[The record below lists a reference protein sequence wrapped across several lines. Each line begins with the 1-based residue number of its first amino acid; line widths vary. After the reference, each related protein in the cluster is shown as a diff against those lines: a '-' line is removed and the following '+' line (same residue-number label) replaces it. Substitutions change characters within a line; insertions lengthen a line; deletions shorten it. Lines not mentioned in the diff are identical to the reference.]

1 MPGQIA
7 SPPAQDGRVSTGN
20 PALDTM
26 LEGGLVARRP
36 YLVVGPSGTGKSTL
50 ALQFLCE
57 GVRQGEKSL
66 LVTVEEPPNETR
78 LNHRGLEPDLDQ
90 VDVFDA
96 IPDIMRYE
104 RTPFKDIAAVRHAE
118 PFSGVPTSIRLSP
131 ELSAVEVTMTGLE
144 QMLRTEVVRRGY
156 TRIAIDS
163 LTALQYFCMKGFEPV
178 AGAQAFLRFLSDL
191 RITTLLTL
199 ESPLEDVESPE
210 RMLAR
215 GEIRLFRWELEGR
228 SVRAIG
234 VEKFR
239 GSPHDVRL
247 HPYRI
252 GPRGLDI
259 NLELTISRDTR
270 QILEVSRPEEAVVS
284 ALAPAAV
291 VEEFSPLDPLV
302 DQVRDLVTVGA
313 EVGPLRAELNGA
325 FTASATGELDRARVH
340 LARVTS
346 LVVGLA
352 DTVRERPTPGAP
364 SGDPVAEA
372 YLRIVARS
380 ESARAGV
387 APTELPPGSLLGE
400 QLATVLSLLPV
411 EGATVDEA
419 PSQPTPNASAGPPR
433 PATLDTEET
442 VAAETADGPPA
453 TEAPSGPLPPAPDA
467 TAQPPAVLPME
478 GGATADE
485 ESPRVERV
493 VGSPL
498 EPPAAPPPPPPV
510 PVTSRVSIER
520 SSTDRELRSHLPAGP
535 RPLRP
540 MGRDAGPARVDPG
553 ERLLPPLPGP
563 RSTRPSLAAPPPPA
577 PPAPPVGPAPT
588 RPTEDS
594 AGALRETR
602 PPLPMVGGPE
612 PPGGSTEAAATA
624 GSAAAVAGLG
634 AGGEPSPPEGTPST
648 PSTTPTKRRRRT
660 SESSRRRTSSR
671 ARSSSASSLTPGD
684 VLDGALAS
692 SGTTAGTGVASTKP
706 RRRTGRKRKAPTVLA
721 ATAGSAPTDGE
732 GDPAAKAPHARATEE
747 PDSQPEAG

>member
-1 MPGQIA
+1 
-7 SPPAQDGRVSTGN
+7 
-20 PALDTM
+20 M

-57 GVRQGEKSL
+57 GVRQGEKAL

-78 LNHRGLEPDLDQ
+78 LNHRGLEPDLDR

-118 PFSGVPTSIRLSP
+118 PFSGVATAIRRSP

-215 GEIRLFRWELEGR
+215 GEIRLFRWELDGR

-259 NLELTISRDTR
+259 NLNRTISRDTR
-270 QILEVSRPEEAVVS
+270 QILEITNPEETVVS
-284 ALAPAAV
+284 TITPAPV
-291 VEEFSPLDPLV
+291 PEELSVLDPLIE
-302 DQVRDLVTVGA
+302 QVRDLVAVGA
-313 EVGPLRAELNGA
+313 DVGPLRAELDGA
-325 FTASATGELDRARVH
+325 FAATATGELDRVRIH

-346 LVVGLA
+346 LVVALG

-364 SGDPVAEA
+364 SQDPVDEA
-372 YLRIVARS
+372 YQRIVARG

-387 APTELPPGSLLGE
+387 APTELPPGPLLGE

-411 EGATVDEA
+411 QEPIVDAPLPSKPTPPLPEEEPPLAA
-419 PSQPTPNASAGPPR
+419 PSSEEASAIPSVAGP
-433 PATLDTEET
+433 
-442 VAAETADGPPA
+442 
-453 TEAPSGPLPPAPDA
+453 APSDLPLAVATPVEEHANVAPVALTPD
-467 TAQPPAVLPME
+467 
-478 GGATADE
+478 GGASDDE

-493 VGSPL
+493 VGTPP
-498 EPPAAPPPPPPV
+498 EPPIAPRSPVPEWAATMPSTGESRVVSEARARPPSTSRPLPPV
-510 PVTSRVSIER
+510 MGSTSP
-520 SSTDRELRSHLPAGP
+520 TAGP
-535 RPLRP
+535 PAERP
-540 MGRDAGPARVDPG
+540 
-553 ERLLPPLPGP
+553 LPPLPGP
-563 RSTRPSLAAPPPPA
+563 RSNRVVRAGPPLPPPP
-577 PPAPPVGPAPT
+577 PPPPVAAGPT

-594 AGALRETR
+594 AVARESR
-602 PPLPMVGGPE
+602 PPLPLVPGPGQADVGMASGPAAAPTAGE
-612 PPGGSTEAAATA
+612 QSHEAGASSAPPGGPV
-624 GSAAAVAGLG
+624 SAPTVT
-634 AGGEPSPPEGTPST
+634 PP
-648 PSTTPTKRRRRT
+648 KRRRRT
-660 SESSRRRTSSR
+660 SETSRRRTSSR
-671 ARSSSASSLTPGD
+671 TRAPAASASSVG
-684 VLDGALAS
+684 VAENRAAGAPAS
-692 SGTTAGTGVASTKP
+692 PEPATGVGVATTKP
-706 RRRTGRKRKAPTVLA
+706 RRRAARKRKAPTVLA
-721 ATAGSAPTDGE
+721 ATAGSAPADTVNDPSPRAATATPDGE
-732 GDPAAKAPHARATEE
+732 PS
-747 PDSQPEAG
+747 SQSEAG